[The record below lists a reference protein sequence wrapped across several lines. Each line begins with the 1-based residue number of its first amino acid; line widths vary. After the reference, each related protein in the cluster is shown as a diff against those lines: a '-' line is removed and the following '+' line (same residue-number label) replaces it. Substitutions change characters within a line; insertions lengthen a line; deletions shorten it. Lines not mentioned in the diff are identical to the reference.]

1 MDISAIT
8 NIISNLGFSIA
19 CVFALAW
26 FGWYMVKHTNEINA
40 KNNGIFA
47 FKIKDMSKYI

>member
-19 CVFALAW
+19 CVFALVW
-26 FGWYMVKHTNEINA
+26 LVYVEEE
-40 KNNGIFA
+40 NGIFA
-47 FKIKDMSKYI
+47 FKIKDVSKYI